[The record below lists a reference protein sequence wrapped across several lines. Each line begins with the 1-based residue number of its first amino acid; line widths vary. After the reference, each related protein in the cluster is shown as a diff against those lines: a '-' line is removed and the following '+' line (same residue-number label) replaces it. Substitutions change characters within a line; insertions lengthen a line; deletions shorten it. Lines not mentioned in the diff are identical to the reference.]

1 MKSKFIKL
9 FSDIAGRTAE
19 MSSAK
24 RLKVGAIIVKDDR
37 IISLGYNGMPA
48 GWDNNCEYKDY
59 APTADRTDPEHKYLL
74 KDEQG
79 QYRLKTR
86 PEVLHA
92 EMNAL
97 MKLAKSTESGEN
109 ASLFITHAPCLECAK
124 GIYQSGIKE
133 IYYRDQYR
141 STSGLEFLQ
150 NCGINITKVSDV

>member
-1 MKSKFIKL
+1 
-9 FSDIAGRTAE
+9 
-19 MSSAK
+19 
-24 RLKVGAIIVKDDR
+24 
-37 IISLGYNGMPA
+37 
-48 GWDNNCEYKDY
+48 
-59 APTADRTDPEHKYLL
+59 
-74 KDEQG
+74 
-79 QYRLKTR
+79 
-86 PEVLHA
+86 
-92 EMNAL
+92 MNAL

>member
-9 FSDIAGRTAE
+9 FSDIASRTAE

-59 APTADRTDPEHKYLL
+59 APTLDRTESEQEYPL

-124 GIYQSGIKE
+124 GIYQSGIKK
-133 IYYRDQYR
+133 IYYREQYR